1 MDLLHITCTT
11 KYSRWVAAFF
21 SSDGN
26 LYTTSTAKQAA
37 SMPEVLSTQDEQ
49 LASLPR
55 CFSLYHR
62 QTSANKML
70 LRPRLPGLYDINW
83 KSSAIFRR
91 TYALLL
97 LVQFKVVSLFSTLL
111 RAMKLKLFTCCNYPK
126 RPQNVVVFQ
135 NKRMYISSHTEN
147 WQQMMH
153 PKRKESGKP
162 NSPLPLVA
170 LTG

>member
-1 MDLLHITCTT
+1 MRNQI
-11 KYSRWVAAFF
+11 SRWVAAFF
-21 SSDGN
+21 PSDGN
-26 LYTTSTAKQAA
+26 LYTTSTARQAA
-37 SMPEVLSTQDEQ
+37 SVSEVLSTQDEQ
-49 LASLPR
+49 LASLPG

-70 LRPRLPGLYDINW
+70 LWPRFPGSYDINR

-97 LVQFKVVSLFSTLL
+97 LVQFKVMSLFSTLL
-111 RAMKLKLFTCCNYPK
+111 RAMKLELFTCGNYPK
-126 RPQNVVVFQ
+126 RPQNVVIFQ
-135 NKRMYISSHTEN
+135 NKRMYISPHTEN
-147 WQQMMH
+147 RQQKMH
-153 PKRKESGKP
+153 PKRTQSGKS